1 MKILLIT
8 YNLGGSASGIVTERL
23 ANEMLKQGI
32 DLKIITSYNK
42 SKISKEIVT
51 EVSEFI
57 KEGTLLKILQLKIYQ
72 FLFSGFYD
80 CNFIWRYRAVTA
92 AKKIFQSW

>member
-57 KEGTLLKILQLKIYQ
+57 KDSTTQNISVSI
-72 FLFSGFYD
+72 
-80 CNFIWRYRAVTA
+80 
-92 AKKIFQSW
+92 